1 MNLTLRSTQEKP
13 NLPPPAPSHVGGP
26 PQPPTVPGR
35 GGVARGGAGGAGAH
49 CIPPP
54 PAFPQVEGRVPG
66 YGVQAHSYGAS
77 GRHEHAAAVRPEF
90 ASSSRP
96 EYGFPPQEP
105 QMEPGVFYGYQN
117 WVAPNL
123 DSSDKNPPMSY
134 ALPEATPQMKN
145 EQVLAVNP
153 QGTVRS
159 ISPSGYEDSGRLTVN
174 AAWAPKGW
182 FQVNATGRLHR
193 IYGDQVNRG

>member
-35 GGVARGGAGGAGAH
+35 GGVARGGAGGGGAH

-54 PAFPQVEGRVPG
+54 PAFPQVEGRMPG

-96 EYGFPPQEP
+96 
-105 QMEPGVFYGYQN
+105 GVWLSASGASDGARCVLRLSN
-117 WVAPNL
+117 RVAPNL

>member
-1 MNLTLRSTQEKP
+1 MWVVLHNHPQCQDEVV
-13 NLPPPAPSHVGGP
+13 LP
-26 PQPPTVPGR
+26 
-35 GGVARGGAGGAGAH
+35 
-49 CIPPP
+49 
-54 PAFPQVEGRVPG
+54 VEGQGEVGHIAFRRL
-66 YGVQAHSYGAS
+66 QRFHKWRGACPVMGCKPIAMERAEDMS
-77 GRHEHAAAVRPEF
+77 MLLPCGRSLLRAAAQ
-90 ASSSRP
+90 

-117 WVAPNL
+117 RVAPNL

-193 IYGDQVNRG
+193 MYGDQVNRG